1 MWPHIIILYDFI
13 YYIYIPPYDASSNCK
28 FCKYSSKYQRS
39 HITHYN
45 HTLQSHITVPVMC
58 DCTHSITLQKV
69 CYCHLRYHDIFILH
83 ARIQSHSHSHIG
95 NYIFRR
101 FFTKITFFHCVT
113 FVCVVH
119 VLYITQRNVTFYQGL
134 QTKHQTRA
142 KMDQRVHTFMVN

>member
-1 MWPHIIILYDFI
+1 MTSYII
-13 YYIYIPPYDASSNCK
+13 YIYRRTMPVATVNSANIVQNIK
-28 FCKYSSKYQRS
+28 GVTS
-39 HITHYN
+39 HITITHYN

-69 CYCHLRYHDIFILH
+69 CNCHLRYHDIFILH

-113 FVCVVH
+113 FVCVH
-119 VLYITQRNVTFYQGL
+119 VVYCTLHNVT
-134 QTKHQTRA
+134 
-142 KMDQRVHTFMVN
+142 